1 MVVKEDSAEVVD
13 LEADL
18 LATMEVA
25 LEAAVVDLATKEDSA
40 AADSETKVDSEVK
53 DSRPHS
59 ELDWELDLEPL
70 WDLKWEDPE
79 VLPSVVWVV
88 VSLVLKLLREVL
100 ADKLKQ
106 PKIEDNATEIHSEK
120 NTLPIPYFIGTEL
133 KARMSEDET
142 RLQMF

>member
-1 MVVKEDSAEVVD
+1 MVVKEDSVEVVD

-106 PKIEDNATEIHSEK
+106 PKKKTMQLKSIQK
-120 NTLPIPYFIGTEL
+120 KTLCLSHILLE
-133 KARMSEDET
+133 RS
-142 RLQMF
+142 

>member
-106 PKIEDNATEIHSEK
+106 PKKEDNATEIHSEK
-120 NTLPIPYFIGTEL
+120 KHFAYPIFYWNGV
-133 KARMSEDET
+133 KSENE
-142 RLQMF
+142 

>member
-1 MVVKEDSAEVVD
+1 MVVKEDSVEVVD

-25 LEAAVVDLATKEDSA
+25 LEAAAVVDLATKEDSA

-70 WDLKWEDPE
+70 WDLKSEDLE

-106 PKIEDNATEIHSEK
+106 PKKKTMQLKSIQK
-120 NTLPIPYFIGTEL
+120 KTLCLSCILLE
-133 KARMSEDET
+133 RS
-142 RLQMF
+142 